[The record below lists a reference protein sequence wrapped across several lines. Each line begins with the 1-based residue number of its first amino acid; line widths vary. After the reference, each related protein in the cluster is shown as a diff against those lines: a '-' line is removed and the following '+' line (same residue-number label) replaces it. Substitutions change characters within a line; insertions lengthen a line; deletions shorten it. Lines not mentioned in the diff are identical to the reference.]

1 MANQA
6 VQNKVIE
13 NVKEKNSKVHFILN
27 NGFRIEGKILDY
39 DDFCILVSS
48 KAPSKEKQTGDKQVF
63 QKQLIYKHNIST
75 IELPNTFKY

>member
-13 NVKEKNSKVHFILN
+13 NVKGKNSKVHFILN

-39 DDFCILVSS
+39 DDFCILVS
-48 KAPSKEKQTGDKQVF
+48 SKEKQTGDKQVF